1 MDYKKII
8 SYIILGVFIL
18 EFGSVKTSFVVN
30 GKTETERKRDEI
42 KSKNDELS
50 KSIGDARS
58 QIDKQKA
65 KKAEID
71 SKISDIQCKID
82 KNIHQIS
89 SLDKEVNEKLE
100 RIKIFEKEIE
110 KNREIFKKGANII
123 FRTGGKVS
131 ALNILLNCS
140 SMNDLVSAYHLIR
153 SLNEHQNKAINALNE
168 NASKLNNEKQ
178 VLQEKR
184 ESIAYE
190 KNQMESQKTELYEL
204 IAESNK
210 IIEELKL
217 KQEEETRQLDLNS
230 QEIKNLDNEIAAYY
244 ARLEEERKER
254 EKAEQQAR
262 EREQQKNS
270 SGNGP
275 IIMKGSSSG
284 KGYTWPTPGF
294 TTLTSLYNEDRGS
307 YHHLAIDI
315 GGYNIYGTPIVAA
328 QSGVVITAVDGCRH
342 YSAFC
347 SCGGGYGNYVVI
359 DHGNGYSTLYAHQS
373 SVIVHS
379 GQNVQK
385 GQVIGYVGSTGHSTG
400 PHLHYETRRYVN
412 GRIERYNPMSE
423 Y

>member
-1 MDYKKII
+1 MEYKKII
-8 SYIILGVFIL
+8 SYVVLGIFILG
-18 EFGSVKTSFVVN
+18 FGITKVSFVVS
-30 GKTETERKRDEI
+30 GKTESEIKRDEI
-42 KSKNDELS
+42 KSKNEELS
-50 KSIGDARS
+50 KSIGDARD

-65 KKAEID
+65 RKVEID
-71 SKISDIQCKID
+71 NKISDIQCKID
-82 KNIHQIS
+82 KNIHQIH

-100 RIKIFEKEIE
+100 HIKLFEKEIE

-123 FRTGGKVS
+123 FKTGGEVS

-140 SMNDLVSAYHLIR
+140 NMNDLVSAYHLIK
-153 SLNEHQNKAINALNE
+153 SLSERQNKAISALNE
-168 NASKLNNEKQ
+168 NANKLNNEKQ

-184 ESIAYE
+184 EAIAYE
-190 KNQMESQKTELYEL
+190 KGQMESQKTELYEL
-204 IAESNK
+204 IAESDK

-217 KQEEETRQLDLNS
+217 KEEEETRQLDLNS
-230 QEIKNLDNEIAAYY
+230 EEIKNLDNEIAAYY
-244 ARLEEERKER
+244 ARLEEERK
-254 EKAEQQAR
+254 AR
-262 EREQQKNS
+262 ERERQKNS
-270 SGNGP
+270 QTGP

-284 KGYTWPTPGF
+284 KGYAWPTPGF
-294 TTLTSLYNEDRGS
+294 TTLTSPYNEYRGS
-307 YHHLAIDI
+307 YYHLAIDI

-328 QSGVVITAVDGCRH
+328 QNGIVITAVDGCRH

-359 DHGNGYSTLYAHQS
+359 DHGNGFSTLYAHQS

-379 GQNVQK
+379 GQAVQK
-385 GQVIGYVGSTGHSTG
+385 GQVIGYIGSTGHSTG